1 MNTRTYRYRIYP
13 TAAQAAALT
22 GQLGAC
28 CDLYNAA
35 LEQRIRA
42 YREHG
47 GVSLTRYD
55 QHRELTQVRAAGL
68 LPDGMALKAQRSALD
83 RLDKAMIAFFR
94 RAQSGQAPGFPR
106 FRSRARYD
114 SLSWTIGF
122 GAGVR
127 GGRLRLQGVGS
138 VRVRWHREIPE
149 GAELRTVT
157 VKRAC
162 GRWYM
167 TLTLRLSDVV
177 PASSTGR
184 VVGVDRGVTVPY
196 VLSNGEAI
204 EGPRAR
210 KSGAAACRRAQ
221 RTVARRV
228 RGSHRR
234 RKAVALLARQRER
247 EASRRRDFAHKLS
260 RRLVNDFDLIA
271 FEALNVAGMT
281 RGNRGLNREI
291 LDQGWSQL
299 LDLTTYKAEEAG
311 RSVVLV
317 NPAYTSQT
325 CHACGLIDKASRRGV
340 LFRCTGCGHE
350 DHADVNA
357 AKNILRAGLALQAST
372 VGEESTPSP
381 EKGIRNPKSPRLQD
395 GGEHA

>member
-1 MNTRTYRYRIYP
+1 MSIRTYRYRIYP
-13 TAAQAAALT
+13 TAAQTAALNE
-22 GQLGAC
+22 QLGAC

-47 GVSLTRYD
+47 VSLSRYD
-55 QHRELTQVRAAGL
+55 QQCDLTQVRAAGL
-68 LPDGMALKAQRSALD
+68 LPAGMSVKAQRSALE
-83 RLDKAMIAFFR
+83 RLDRAMAAFFR
-94 RAQSGQAPGFPR
+94 RVNAGQAPGFPR

-114 SLSWTIGF
+114 SLSWPINH
-122 GAGVR
+122 GAGLR
-127 GGRLRLQGVGS
+127 NGRLRLQGVGA

-149 GAELRTVT
+149 GAELRAVT

-162 GRWYM
+162 GRWY
-167 TLTLRLSDVV
+167 LALALRLPGGD
-177 PASSTGR
+177 AAASTGR
-184 VVGVDRGVTVPY
+184 SVGVDRGVTSPY
-196 VLSNGEAI
+196 VLSNGEVV

-210 KSGAAACRRAQ
+210 QTGAAKTRRAQ
-221 RTVARRV
+221 RRVARRAK
-228 RGSHRR
+228 GSNRR
-234 RKAVALLARQRER
+234 SKAVALLARQRER
-247 EASRRRDFAHKLS
+247 EANRRRDFAHKLS
-260 RRLVNDFDLIA
+260 RRLVNDFDVIA

-291 LDQGWSQL
+291 LDQGWTIL

-317 NPAYTSQT
+317 PAPYTSQT
-325 CHACGLIDKASRRGV
+325 CHACGLIDRASRRGV

-350 DHADVNA
+350 DHADINA
-357 AKNILRAGLALQAST
+357 AKNIERAGLALQALT

-381 EKGIRNPKSPRLQD
+381 EKGIRTLSHLPVAETS
-395 GGEHA
+395 